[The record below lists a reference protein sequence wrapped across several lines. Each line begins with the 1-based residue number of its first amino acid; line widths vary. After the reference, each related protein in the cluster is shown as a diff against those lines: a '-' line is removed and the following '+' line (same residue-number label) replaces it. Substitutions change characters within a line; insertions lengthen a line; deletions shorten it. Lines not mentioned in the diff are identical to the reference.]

1 MSTFGREQFC
11 GEQGFGG
18 LSARQYLLA
27 LTFLRQQKMS
37 SSGMSKRHAADVR
50 CLARAAGLFSMR
62 MLLDEHPNY

>member
-1 MSTFGREQFC
+1 
-11 GEQGFGG
+11 
-18 LSARQYLLA
+18 
-27 LTFLRQQKMS
+27 MS